1 MSQDSKKKFNILVAE
16 DDDGHF
22 VLIKKNLQKMGF
34 QSRILRFSDG
44 QQILDFLYM
53 RGDGLK
59 RQPNDVYLMILDI
72 RMPKVDGD
80 EVLKIIRAD
89 DQLKDIPVIMLTTSS
104 DEEVMEKCMEL
115 GCKAYVVKP
124 MLYSDFEGA
133 VQEVGLSLL
142 LSVLEMSGADKPED
156 KDVKRWL

>member
-1 MSQDSKKKFNILVAE
+1 MSQDPKKKFNILVAE

-34 QSRILRFSDG
+34 QSRILRFSNG

-53 RGDGLK
+53 RGDGPK
-59 RQPNDVYLMILDI
+59 RQPDDVYLMVLDI

-80 EVLKIIRAD
+80 EVLKIVKAD
-89 DQLKDIPVIMLTTSS
+89 DQLKDIPVIMLTTSN
-104 DEEVMEKCMEL
+104 DEKIMEKCMEL

-124 MLYSDFEGA
+124 MQYSDFEGA

-142 LSVLEMSGADKPED
+142 LSVLEMSGVDKPED

>member
-1 MSQDSKKKFNILVAE
+1 MKKKFNILVAE

-22 VLIKKNLQKMGF
+22 VLIKKNLEKMGF
-34 QSRILRFSDG
+34 RSRVTRFSNG

-53 RGDGLK
+53 RGDDPK
-59 RQPNDVYLMILDI
+59 RQPDDVYLMILDI

-80 EVLKIIRAD
+80 EVLAIVKAD
-89 DQLKDIPVIMLTTSS
+89 DQLKNIPVIMLTTSS
-104 DEEVMEKCMEL
+104 DEKLMKKCMEL

-124 MLYSDFEGA
+124 LQYSDFEGA

-142 LSVLEMSGADKPED
+142 LSVLEMSDVDNPED
-156 KDVKRWL
+156 KDSKRWL

>member
-1 MSQDSKKKFNILVAE
+1 MSQNPKKKFNILVAE

-34 QSRILRFSDG
+34 QSRILRFSNG

-53 RGDGLK
+53 RGDGPK
-59 RQPNDVYLMILDI
+59 RQTNDVYLMILDI

-80 EVLKIIRAD
+80 EVLKIVKAD
-89 DQLKDIPVIMLTTSS
+89 DELKDIPVIMLTTSNE
-104 DEEVMEKCMEL
+104 EEVMEKCIEL

-124 MLYSDFEGA
+124 LQYSDFEGA

-142 LSVLEMSGADKPED
+142 LSVLEM
-156 KDVKRWL
+156 